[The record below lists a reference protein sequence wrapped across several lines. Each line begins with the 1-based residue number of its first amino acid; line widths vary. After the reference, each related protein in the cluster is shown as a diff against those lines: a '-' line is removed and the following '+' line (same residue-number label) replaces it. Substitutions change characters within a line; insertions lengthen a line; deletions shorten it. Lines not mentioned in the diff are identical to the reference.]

1 MATRSASRPRRTRAP
16 DRRAVSPPPDTDRH
30 PPVFVGLTGS
40 LAAGKSEALA
50 AFARLGAAT
59 LSSDAV
65 THELLGGPEVRR
77 QLVERWGEAMLVDG
91 QVERAR
97 VGEIVFERP
106 DELAWLES
114 VLHPLVGARVVEW
127 RRSLPSETSLAVVE
141 VPLLFE
147 AGMEGAFD
155 ATVCVVADD
164 SVRAARAGAR
174 GTELSEGRS
183 GRQLPQEEKAARA
196 THVIPNDGSLGELE
210 ERVAQLLPKLA
221 ALAPEAA

>member
-1 MATRSASRPRRTRAP
+1 MG
-16 DRRAVSPPPDTDRH
+16 PPPDINRE
-30 PPVFVGLTGS
+30 PVFVGLTGAV
-40 LAAGKSEALA
+40 AAGKSEALA

-65 THELLGGPEVRR
+65 THELLGSSEVRE
-77 QLVERWGEAMLVDG
+77 QLVERWGEAVLVDG

-97 VGEIVFERP
+97 VGEIVFGRP

-114 VLHPLVGARVVEW
+114 VLHPLVGARIVEW
-127 RRSLPSETSLAVVE
+127 RQSLPAETSLAVVE

-147 AGMEGAFD
+147 TGMERAFD

-174 GTELSEGRS
+174 GTELLEGRS
-183 GRQLPQEEKAARA
+183 GRQLSQEEKAARA
-196 THVIPNDGSLGELE
+196 THVISNDGSLAELE
-210 ERVAQLLPKLA
+210 ERVAQLMPALA
-221 ALAPEAA
+221 ALSPEAA